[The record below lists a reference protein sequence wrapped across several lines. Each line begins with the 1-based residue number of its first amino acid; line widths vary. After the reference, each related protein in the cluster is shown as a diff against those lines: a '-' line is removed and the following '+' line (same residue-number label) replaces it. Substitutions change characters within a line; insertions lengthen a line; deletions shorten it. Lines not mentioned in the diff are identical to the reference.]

1 MTLQMNSQPTSK
13 DIGRVRALEINGDT
27 LIQMHLLD
35 AKTVLKGVLDGEI
48 ADSLLNI
55 FMVRDSI
62 NSEIIQMQVSQ
73 IRLLQ
78 EKSKNQAQL
87 NDNLNTIIK
96 NKDLEITKL
105 NAIIVEQKKQI
116 KKERFVKKLSLIGN
130 VVIPAVLIV
139 LFLVN

>member
-1 MTLQMNSQPTSK
+1 MNSQPTSK

-105 NAIIVEQKKQI
+105 NAVIVEQKKQI

>member
-1 MTLQMNSQPTSK
+1 MNSQPTSK

>member
-1 MTLQMNSQPTSK
+1 MNSQPTSK
-13 DIGRVRALEINGDT
+13 DIGKVRALEINGDT
-27 LIQMHLLD
+27 LIQMHLMD
-35 AKTVLKGVLDGEI
+35 AKIVLKGVLDGEI

-62 NSEIIQMQVSQ
+62 NSEIVQMQVSQ

-87 NDNLNTIIK
+87 NDNLNIIIK
-96 NKDLEITKL
+96 NKDLEISKL
-105 NAIIVEQKKQI
+105 NAVILEQKKQI

-139 LFLVN
+139 LFITS

>member
-1 MTLQMNSQPTSK
+1 MNSQPTSK

-105 NAIIVEQKKQI
+105 NAVIVEQKKQI

-130 VVIPAVLIV
+130 VVIPTVIII